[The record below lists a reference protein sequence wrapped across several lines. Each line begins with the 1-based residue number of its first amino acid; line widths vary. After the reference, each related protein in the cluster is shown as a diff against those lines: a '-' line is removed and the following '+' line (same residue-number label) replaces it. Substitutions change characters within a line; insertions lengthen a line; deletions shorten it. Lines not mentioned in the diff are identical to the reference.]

1 MFYCPFR
8 SSAGTRYCMETDC
21 VLWDRKTDK
30 CLVRQALM
38 KYLNDEKEIKKLE
51 EQVKTLNN
59 QLVAA
64 SLGFPIMNFGKTEE
78 QDWSGLQG
86 GL

>member
-8 SSAGTRYCMETDC
+8 SSAGTRYCMEQDC
-21 VLWDRKTDK
+21 IIWDGDNRQ
-30 CLVRQALM
+30 CLFRLGLL
-38 KYLNDEKEIKKLE
+38 KYVNDNKEKEALE
-51 EQVKTLNN
+51 DQMKILQN
-59 QLVAA
+59 QIRAA
-64 SLGFPIMNFGKTEE
+64 SLGFPIINFGKTEE